1 MEGRIIIFAEEFFNL
16 SKRILFEF
24 LLLIIISA
32 DSFSN
37 YIRVGISKQS
47 RVCRN
52 VKKSMLIF
60 SNPFIHQHSFLRYF
74 LLLKILKI
82 VGIIIQ

>member
-16 SKRILFEF
+16 SILFEF

-37 YIRVGISKQS
+37 YIKV
-47 RVCRN
+47 
-52 VKKSMLIF
+52 
-60 SNPFIHQHSFLRYF
+60 
-74 LLLKILKI
+74 
-82 VGIIIQ
+82 